1 LSNGRCL
8 VIWPTSVLSLTS
20 FLQWKQSKRR
30 ENVFAVDET
39 DTALLFSP
47 VKKV

>member
-1 LSNGRCL
+1 MVGAGHLANKC
-8 VIWPTSVLSLTS
+8 S
-20 FLQWKQSKRR
+20 FSHFLPPMETNKRR

>member
-1 LSNGRCL
+1 METN
-8 VIWPTSVLSLTS
+8 
-20 FLQWKQSKRR
+20 KRR

-39 DTALLFSP
+39 ETTLLFSP